1 MSDTPETDKVMF
13 REVGGPQVVL
23 VHVARKM
30 EVERNMARKETKEA
44 WEEIA
49 EACQDWLDS
58 IIQEPAVDFI
68 KAIRDWAKKKA
79 SGENK

>member
-1 MSDTPETDKVMF
+1 MSDTPETDKAMF
-13 REVGGPQVVL
+13 REVGGPEVVL
-23 VHVARKM
+23 VHAARKM

-68 KAIRDWAKKKA
+68 KAIRDWAKRKVEGK
-79 SGENK
+79 